1 MMENPTIWKP
11 GNWKPNPNNLQT
23 KSPTK
28 TNNLQIGNPK
38 NAIMWTL
45 ETQPQPNNLQIRNPT
60 LTPTMYKLETPTP
73 MNYKLVQQF
82 VI

>member
-1 MMENPTIWKP
+1 LETWKLETQP
-11 GNWKPNPNNLQT
+11 QQSTNKKPNQNH
-23 KSPTK
+23 
-28 TNNLQIGNPK
+28 LQIGNPK